1 MEARERPCDAAVTDA
16 AGNVKPRVQTEM
28 FASFFK
34 ATFSI
39 PDSWEERR
47 KLKRGT
53 RGYSNGTAAWERG
66 QLLLED
72 RGISIRKTVTPK
84 GEVNLYF
91 LSVDDA
97 G

>member
-1 MEARERPCDAAVTDA
+1 MEAHERPCDAAVTDA
-16 AGNVKPRVQTEM
+16 AGNVKPRVQTEI

-34 ATFSI
+34 ATFSML
-39 PDSWEERR
+39 DSWEERR

-53 RGYSNGTAAWERG
+53 RGHGNRTTTWERG

-72 RGISIRKTVTPK
+72 RGIRIRHTVTPK
-84 GEVNLYF
+84 GEVDLY
-91 LSVDDA
+91 LLGGDDA